1 MKKINF
7 KELIVFEN
15 DNYVVINKPPFIST
29 LEDRV
34 DQYNILALAK
44 KEDPEFQ
51 VCHRLDKETSGALVL
66 AKNPEAYRNMA
77 MQLEARKVEKIY
89 HAISHG
95 IHDVDGLSVEVSLTL
110 PRKGIVRIESS
121 GKPAKTLIK
130 TGRAYKFHTLMIC
143 KPITGRTHQIR
154 VHLAYLKAP
163 IVNDDTYGGKD
174 IFLSDIKRKFNL
186 SKEVDEQPLIK
197 RVALHAFSIKFNDV
211 NGKELN
217 IEAPYPKDFS
227 VLVKQLEKNA

>member
-7 KELIVFEN
+7 RELIIFEN
-15 DNYVVINKPPFIST
+15 DNYVVINKPPFVST

-34 DQYNILALAK
+34 DQYNILSLAK
-44 KEDPEFQ
+44 QEDPEFQ

-66 AKNPEAYRNMA
+66 AKNPDAYRNMA

-95 IHDVDGLSVEVSLTL
+95 IHDVEGLSVDVSLTL

-154 VHLAYLKAP
+154 VHLSYLKAP

-186 SKEVDEQPLIK
+186 GKEVEEQPLIK

-217 IEAPYPKDFS
+217 IEAPYPKDLS